1 MTAGA
6 TAGPAAGAAAAPAAA
21 TAADSSAGAPPVV
34 FDALTTSMIDRAY
47 AEKLRSLGIQA
58 THYTVADTS
67 LVHGEVLQ
75 DDFAMACR
83 KIGRWY
89 RMLDHL
95 RDVAALATSVAEMDA
110 VVASGRLAVWFGF
123 QNGSPIEDD
132 LDHLTLFHRLGVRFV
147 QLTYNARNLLGSGSG
162 ERRDDG
168 LSDLGLA
175 AVARMNE
182 LGIAVDL
189 SHCHART
196 TMDAIEASRAPV
208 LFTHANVRALADTPR
223 NKCDD
228 AIVALAR
235 KGGVMGIKHMLGD
248 TVAKPAE
255 ATTVED
261 VADHVAHVARLVGI
275 EHVGIGSDFSGTT
288 ERSASA
294 SEAIDAIRR
303 RWPSAYLGR
312 RAKPRGFDTI
322 DGWPN
327 LTRALRGRGFG
338 PEELALVYGGNWRRV
353 IREIV
358 GG

>member
-1 MTAGA
+1 MTADA
-6 TAGPAAGAAAAPAAA
+6 AAGANAR
-21 TAADSSAGAPPVV
+21 ADANAGGNTHASVPPVV
-34 FDALTTSMIDRAY
+34 FDALTTSVLDRTY
-47 AEKLRSLGIQA
+47 AEKLLALGIQA

-89 RMLDHL
+89 RVLDEL
-95 RDVAALATSVAEMDA
+95 RDVAALATNVGEMDE
-110 VVASGRLAVWFGF
+110 VVASGRLAIWFGF

-147 QLTYNARNLLGSGSG
+147 QLTYNARNLLGSGAG
-162 ERRDDG
+162 ERNDDG
-168 LSDLGLA
+168 LSDLGIA
-175 AVARMNE
+175 AVQRMNE

-189 SHCHART
+189 SHCHERT
-196 TMDAIEASRAPV
+196 TMDAIDASSAPV
-208 LFTHANVRALADTPR
+208 LFTHANARALADTPR
-223 NKCDD
+223 NKRDE

-255 ATTVED
+255 ATTVDD
-261 VADHVAHVARLVGI
+261 VADHVAYVARLVGI

-288 ERSASA
+288 DRSATA

-303 RWPSAYLGR
+303 RWPGAYLGR

-327 LTRALRGRGFG
+327 LTGALRARGFG
-338 PEELALVYGGNWRRV
+338 DAELAAIYGGNWRRV
-353 IREIV
+353 MLEIV

>member
-6 TAGPAAGAAAAPAAA
+6 EPGTDVATGADTNAN
-21 TAADSSAGAPPVV
+21 TPPVV

-47 AEKLRSLGIQA
+47 AEKLRALGIQS

-89 RMLDHL
+89 RMLDEL
-95 RDVAALATSVAEMDA
+95 RDVAALATSVAEMDE

-147 QLTYNARNLLGSGSG
+147 QLTYNARNLLGSGAG
-162 ERRDDG
+162 ERNDDG
-168 LSDLGLA
+168 LSDLGVA

-189 SHCHART
+189 SHCHERT
-196 TMDAIEASRAPV
+196 TMDAIDASRAPV
-208 LFTHANVRALADTPR
+208 LFTHANARALADTPR
-223 NKCDD
+223 NKRDE

-261 VADHVAHVARLVGI
+261 VADHVDHVARLVGI

-288 ERSASA
+288 GRSATA

-303 RWPSAYLGR
+303 RWPNAYLGR
-312 RAKPRGFDTI
+312 RAKPQGFDTI

-327 LTRALRGRGFG
+327 LTRALRERGYG
-338 PEELALVYGGNWRRV
+338 DAELALIHGGNWRRV
-353 IREIV
+353 MLEIV